1 VAGLPQDSKLAGLPE
16 GGSAFV
22 FEPGKKIH
30 DLTRSYLK
38 NAPFNRRHA
47 FMTLHQLE
55 IEHKVIDSDGTVLIT
70 RGNLIGYLHVDLKEL
85 SNTEAAL
92 IIVQWIVE
100 NGINIVNID
109 GPMISEDPK
118 LYETIMI
125 FTEWFV
131 EGREA
136 MN

>member
-1 VAGLPQDSKLAGLPE
+1 
-16 GGSAFV
+16 
-22 FEPGKKIH
+22 
-30 DLTRSYLK
+30 
-38 NAPFNRRHA
+38 
-47 FMTLHQLE
+47 MTLHRLE

-70 RGNLIGYLHVDLKEL
+70 RGNLFGDRHYVQALTLKHRRPFLHIDLNEL

-92 IIVQWIVE
+92 KIVQWIVD

>member
-1 VAGLPQDSKLAGLPE
+1 
-16 GGSAFV
+16 
-22 FEPGKKIH
+22 
-30 DLTRSYLK
+30 
-38 NAPFNRRHA
+38 
-47 FMTLHQLE
+47 MTLHQLE

-70 RGNLIGYLHVDLKEL
+70 RGNLIGDCHYIQTLARKHHRPYLHIDLKEL

-109 GPMISEDPK
+109 GPMISEDPQ